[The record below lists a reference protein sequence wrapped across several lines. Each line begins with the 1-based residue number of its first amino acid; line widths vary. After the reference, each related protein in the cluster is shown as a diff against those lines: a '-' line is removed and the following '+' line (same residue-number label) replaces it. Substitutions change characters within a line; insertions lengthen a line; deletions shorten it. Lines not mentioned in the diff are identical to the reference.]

1 MSYHR
6 KNRVIDSVPPD
17 MLTTNDVIRLL
28 HLTHG
33 SSLRARRYDH
43 LYREPVS
50 YQGCRQVLYR
60 KAEIEAMLYT
70 MPPQGYI
77 TNRQAAAIFNL
88 HPGSRLKDI
97 LHRMRVP
104 CLRIKAHHP
113 YDVWPE
119 DDVRHAATAYHKQQ
133 NKHKKS
139 S

>member
-6 KNRVIDSVPPD
+6 KNRVIDRVPDD

-33 SSLRARRYDH
+33 SSLRAQRYDH

-50 YQGCRQVLYR
+50 YQGCRQVLFR

-70 MPPQGYI
+70 TPPHGYI
-77 TNRQAAAIFNL
+77 TNRQAAEIFKL

-104 CLRIKAHHP
+104 CLRIHAHHS
-113 YDVWPE
+113 YDAWPE
-119 DDVRHAATAYHKQQ
+119 EDVRHAATAYHKQQ
-133 NKHKKS
+133 KQAKNK
-139 S
+139 